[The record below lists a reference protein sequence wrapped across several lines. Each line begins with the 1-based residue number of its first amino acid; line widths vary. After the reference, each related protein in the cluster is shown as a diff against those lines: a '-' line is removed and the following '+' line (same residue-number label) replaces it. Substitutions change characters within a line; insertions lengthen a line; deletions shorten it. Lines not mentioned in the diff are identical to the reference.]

1 MLTLNDFLHLPQLDP
16 LLERILGQESGLVVI
31 SGPDARPQPDT
42 RTPAGLG
49 GQASGGGYL
58 IPGSGREPLLR
69 VLLDGLLDRRPKA
82 NALVVSTNPKSFH
95 LPKRLKKQAETLAVE
110 SESGY
115 AAALARALA
124 IRPALIALEK
134 LDGESLLLALSAARK
149 GALVLAGLDSVFYGP
164 DAAQHLQELAG
175 SSSLDGLAWIISVQR
190 MPALCPSCR
199 QRMEAD
205 PDLQAR
211 LQPHLERLVALPG
224 AHAQPGM
231 QPAGLIREFCQRS
244 GGCPACQMSGYSGEA
259 LVFDI
264 YAHEPQSHPD
274 RRRSLLPMLSYT
286 AGLAAA
292 GRIDALEALELP
304 QRLFQRTFLALQD
317 SERRL
322 ASARSGLGR
331 RRAELEA
338 AQRVLEQR
346 TRSLVTFQEIGQ
358 ALTGG
363 EALEEL
369 AQRVCKRASEL
380 CGAEQAVLYYLRRQA
395 GNLAAQVLAATG
407 WEANAAGGYTTLDAL
422 PLRPGSEAPL
432 PYREPPPGLRLP
444 LPSPAAPAAAKIT
457 CGIAIPLLAQG
468 VPVGMMIVQS
478 AHKNVFSPS
487 ESAML
492 ETYAHQAALAL
503 QRSALVEELR
513 ARVVELEA
521 AHAGLAQKERLER
534 ELELARQ
541 VQQALL
547 PVDFPAIQGFQ
558 AAAGCLPA
566 RQVGG
571 DFYDLFILDDDH
583 FGLAIADVSD
593 KGMPAAL
600 YMALTRSLL
609 RAEAAR
615 SRSPAGVLQRV
626 NRLLQ
631 ELGRPELFVTIFYG
645 VIQRSTLHLAYARA
659 GHDRPLLLRGK
670 ALRELDGDGIPL
682 GLFLEPEFRLEE
694 LSLQLEPGDRLL
706 LYTDGLCDALD
717 PNGQDFGRPRLLSL
731 LQAAAGLEPH
741 ALCHEVLERI
751 GDFQAGAEQYD
762 DITLVALRVLGKE

>member
-1 MLTLNDFLHLPQLDP
+1 MLTLHDFLHLPQLDP
-16 LLERILGQESGLVVI
+16 LLERILAQESGLVVI
-31 SGPDARPQPDT
+31 AGPDARPQGSPGEHARD
-42 RTPAGLG
+42 
-49 GQASGGGYL
+49 SGYL
-58 IPGSGREPLLR
+58 IPGSGRESLLR
-69 VLLDGLLDRRPKA
+69 VLLDGILDSRPKA
-82 NALVVSTNPKSFH
+82 HALVVSTNPKSFH

-110 SESGY
+110 SDSGY

-124 IRPALIALEK
+124 TRPHMVALEK
-134 LDGESLLLALSAARK
+134 LDSESLPLALSAARK
-149 GALVLAGLDSVFYGP
+149 GTLILAGLDSVFYGAE
-164 DAAQHLQELAG
+164 AARHLQEMAG
-175 SSSLDGLAWIISVQR
+175 GSPLDGLAWIVSVQR
-190 MPALCPSCR
+190 LPALCPACR
-199 QRMEAD
+199 RPVEPGAG
-205 PDLQAR
+205 LQGR
-211 LQPHLERLVALPG
+211 LQPALELLAALP
-224 AHAQPGM
+224 AAPAQPGM
-231 QPAGLIREFCQRS
+231 QPAGLNQSFCRHS

-259 LVFDI
+259 LAFDI
-264 YAHEPQSHPD
+264 YAHEPESSPRQPQ
-274 RRRSLLPMLSYT
+274 SLLPMLSYG

-292 GRIDALEALELP
+292 GRVDGFEMLDLP
-304 QRLFQRTFLALQD
+304 QQLFRRTFLALQD

-322 ASARSGLGR
+322 SAALSGLVR

-338 AQRVLEQR
+338 AQRVLETR

-380 CGAEQAVLYYLRRQA
+380 CGAEQAVLYYLRRQ
-395 GNLAAQVLAATG
+395 GNNLAAQVLAATG
-407 WEANAAGGYTTLDAL
+407 WEAHAAGGITALDTL
-422 PLRPGSEAPL
+422 PLRPGRESPL
-432 PYREPPPGLRLP
+432 PYRELPPGLRLP
-444 LPSPAAPAAAKIT
+444 LPPGGAPDAAPKIT
-457 CGIAIPLLAQG
+457 CGIAIPLLAQS
-468 VPVGMMIVQS
+468 VPVGLMIVQS
-478 AHKNVFSPS
+478 TRKQAFSPS

-503 QRSALVEELR
+503 QRSGLVEELR

-547 PVDFPAIQGFQ
+547 PVEFPHIPGFQ

-571 DFYDLFILDDDH
+571 DFYDLFVLDGDH
-583 FGLAIADVSD
+583 FGLAIGDVSD

-615 SRSPAGVLQRV
+615 SRSPAAVLQQV

-645 VIQRSTLHLAYARA
+645 VIQRSTLRLAFARA

-670 ALRELDGDGIPL
+670 ELQELDGDGIPL

-694 LSLQLEPGDRLL
+694 RSLLLEPGDRLL

-717 PNGQDFGRPRLLSL
+717 PQGQDFGRARLLAL

-741 ALCHEVLERI
+741 ALCQEVLERI

-762 DITLVALRVLGKE
+762 DITLMALRVSGEE